1 MAKAA
6 EPARKTT
13 ALKEAYSKTE
23 LLNALAEGTGLPK
36 KDVSRVLDELAV
48 VIERHIKKRAVGTF
62 TLPGLMKIKTVR
74 KPATKARKM
83 ISPFTKQE
91 ITVAPKPARTSVK
104 VQPLRALKAMVD

>member
-6 EPARKTT
+6 EPARKNT
-13 ALKEAYSKTE
+13 ALKEAFTKTQ
-23 LLNALAEGTGLPK
+23 LLNELAENTGLAK
-36 KDVSRVLDELAV
+36 KDVASVLNELSA
-48 VIERHIKKRAVGTF
+48 VIERHLKKRAVGTF

-91 ITVAPKPARTSVK
+91 ITVTAKPARTSVK
-104 VQPLRALKAMVD
+104 VQPLSGLKAMVE